1 MIPSNTTQQPT
12 GCPRLSVKD
21 VSQIGSFEPMRI
33 RVHSVLVVATSLAS
47 CSKVDGEPG
56 SVGARADRQAVPAP
70 ALAASKFSVVQ
81 VEAGRALHALILGRH
96 PGVERF
102 YKRATLWGAMTE
114 SPLVIISVPS
124 ADWRALSSA
133 EQESLK
139 AYAAS
144 CVEAV
149 RASPFSY
156 TNIPASA
163 PLAPTIRQKAAAM
176 TANSWGIMAGAIS
189 SDGRDIMSDD
199 VVVRGQ

>member
-1 MIPSNTTQQPT
+1 
-12 GCPRLSVKD
+12 
-21 VSQIGSFEPMRI
+21 MRI
-33 RVHSVLVVATSLAS
+33 RVLYVLVAATALAS
-47 CSKVDGEPG
+47 CGKVDGGPG
-56 SVGARADRQAVPAP
+56 SVGARAERQAVPAP
-70 ALAASKFSVVQ
+70 TPAPPKFSAAQ
-81 VEAGRALHALILGRH
+81 VDAGRALHAQILGRH
-96 PGVERF
+96 PGVDQF
-102 YKRATLWGAMTE
+102 YKSATLWGATTE
-114 SPLVIISVPS
+114 SPLAVISVPS

-199 VVVRGQ
+199 VVVKGQ